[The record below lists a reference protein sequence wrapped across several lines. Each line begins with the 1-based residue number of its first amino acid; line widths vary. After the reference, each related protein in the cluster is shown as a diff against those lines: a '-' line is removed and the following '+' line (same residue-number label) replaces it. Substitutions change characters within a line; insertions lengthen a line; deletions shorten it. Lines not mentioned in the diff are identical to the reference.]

1 MGLYSLILIGWS
13 GIDTVGI
20 DGWTIDGDG
29 IRLSD
34 RGLLFVSD
42 GGFSYALQKVSS
54 VENPRISISLLDRCP
69 DMYVKVLLETFDGGK
84 RQALS
89 ARSRDSLK
97 IQALQL
103 RAEGVF
109 DSVRFRISGH
119 SRMDTRCTV
128 PILRMGSNFLQNVD
142 FSKVEVF
149 PSGWGRRNARYSD
162 GAIQFR
168 RNGSIGKYFHM
179 KRGTV
184 YRVGIRGRGNFT
196 LRLHHIATR
205 KSLRLTDSTSL
216 LDTVP
221 AFGGRVFLE
230 VSSNY
235 GILRGVSVEVLDTLP
250 IVLSRVRRRVHLW
263 NNTGKGYRLYVYDS
277 DGNIYGKYHLGDSL
291 TVDFDR
297 KGTYLFLI
305 PKVFRQEVRIR

>member
-1 MGLYSLILIGWS
+1 
-13 GIDTVGI
+13 
-20 DGWTIDGDG
+20 
-29 IRLSD
+29 
-34 RGLLFVSD
+34 
-42 GGFSYALQKVSS
+42 
-54 VENPRISISLLDRCP
+54 
-69 DMYVKVLLETFDGGK
+69 
-84 RQALS
+84 
-89 ARSRDSLK
+89 
-97 IQALQL
+97 
-103 RAEGVF
+103 
-109 DSVRFRISGH
+109 
-119 SRMDTRCTV
+119 MDTRCTI
-128 PILRMGSNFLQNVD
+128 PILWMGSNFLQNVD
-142 FSKVEVF
+142 FSKAEVF
-149 PSGWGRRNARYSD
+149 PSGWGRRNVRYSD
-162 GAIQFR
+162 GAIRFR
-168 RNGSIGKYFHM
+168 RNGSIGRYFHM

-205 KSLRLTDSTSL
+205 KSLRLTDSISL

-230 VSSNY
+230 VSSDY

-250 IVLSRVRRRVHLW
+250 IVLSKVRRRVHLW

-291 TVDFDR
+291 TVDFNR